1 MIQLIYLIIMDH
13 FNHTNQKNHSSDK
26 IQTFK
31 SLILKPTDRQIL
43 NNKHLPSCMKQKPT
57 FVTIFTDTENFH
69 LVKDVGQLPY
79 FMYKTEG
86 YDAELISYKN
96 NEDYPYLNNEVKGLK
111 LNFIPEKGRLFYFEL
126 GIVSYLYSFSKS
138 INVLNL
144 FHFKKDHLLYLLL
157 YKILNP
163 KGKAY
168 IKLDMDILF
177 FKDYNAFLYS
187 KYSLKNYLLK
197 GITKWMFKLTDIF
210 SVETEEARSY
220 LIKVYPELEQKL
232 ICIPNGVDNL
242 YLEEEIK
249 LRSWEEK
256 EDIIITVGR
265 IGTHQ
270 KNTELFL
277 EALKEVELNNWK
289 VYILGPFELPFQTYI
304 DTYFKLNPQLR
315 DKIIFTGNIIDRK
328 ELFEWYNRAKIFCL
342 TSRFEGFPITF
353 PEALYF
359 GNYIVSTPV
368 SSALQITNN
377 NLLGKVVKSEVPNFA
392 LTIQDCMKEGFL
404 TAKRYED
411 ILQFSRTNFTW
422 PGIVKKLS
430 DKLKEDA

>member
-1 MIQLIYLIIMDH
+1 
-13 FNHTNQKNHSSDK
+13 
-26 IQTFK
+26 
-31 SLILKPTDRQIL
+31 
-43 NNKHLPSCMKQKPT
+43 MKQKPT

-86 YDAELISYKN
+86 FDSELISYRN
-96 NEDYPYLNNEVKGLK
+96 NKEYPYLNKEVKGLK
-111 LNFIPEKGRLFYFEL
+111 LIFIKDRGRLFYFEL
-126 GIVSYLYSFSKS
+126 GILSYLWSFSKS
-138 INVLNL
+138 IDVLNL

-168 IKLDMDILF
+168 IKLDMDLLF

-187 KYSLKNYLLK
+187 NYSIKNYLLK
-197 GITKWMFKLTDIF
+197 GITKWMFKLTDVF
-210 SVETEEARSY
+210 SVETEEAKAY
-220 LIKVYPELEQKL
+220 LLKVYPGLEQKL

-249 LRSWEEK
+249 IRSWEEK
-256 EDIIITVGR
+256 ENIIITVGR
-265 IGTHQ
+265 IGTLQ

-277 EALKEVELNNWK
+277 EALKAVELNSWK
-289 VYILGPFELPFQTYI
+289 VYILGPVEELFQTYI
-304 DTYFKLNPQLR
+304 DSYFEIDPHLTESIL
-315 DKIIFTGNIIDRK
+315 FTGNITDRK

-359 GNYIVSTPV
+359 GNYIISTPV
-368 SSALQITNN
+368 SSSLHITNN
-377 NLLGKVVKSEVPNFA
+377 GEFGRVVKTDAREFSLA
-392 LTIQDCMKEGFL
+392 IQECITEGFL
-404 TAKRYED
+404 TSKRFED
-411 ILQFSRTNFTW
+411 TLKFSRANFTW
-422 PGIVKKLS
+422 PDIVKQLS

>member
-1 MIQLIYLIIMDH
+1 
-13 FNHTNQKNHSSDK
+13 
-26 IQTFK
+26 
-31 SLILKPTDRQIL
+31 
-43 NNKHLPSCMKQKPT
+43 MKQKPT
-57 FVTIFTDTENFH
+57 FHTIFTDTENFH
-69 LVKDVGQLPY
+69 LVKDVGQIPY

-86 YDAELISYKN
+86 YDAELISYRN
-96 NEDYPYLNNEVKGLK
+96 NEAYPYINKEVKGLK
-111 LNFIPEKGRLFYFEL
+111 LRFIPDKGRLFYFEL
-126 GIVSYLYSFSKS
+126 GIVSYLWSFAKS
-138 INVLNL
+138 IDVLNL

-187 KYSLKNYLLK
+187 RYSVKNYLLK
-197 GITKWMFKLTDIF
+197 GITKWMFKLTHVF

-242 YLEEEIK
+242 YLDEEIK
-249 LRSWEEK
+249 LKPWEEK

-265 IGTHQ
+265 IGTLQ

-277 EALKEVELNNWK
+277 EALKITKLNNWK
-289 VYILGPFELPFQTYI
+289 VYILGPVEEDFQNYI
-304 DTYFKLNPQLR
+304 KQYFLENPQL
-315 DKIIFTGNIIDRK
+315 KNSIIFTGNVTDRK

-342 TSRFEGFPITF
+342 TSRFEGFPIAF

-359 GNYIVSTPV
+359 GDYIISTPV
-368 SSALQITNN
+368 SSSVHITNN
-377 NLLGKVVKSEVPNFA
+377 GQFGKVVKADTPDFA
-392 LTIQDCMKEGFL
+392 AAIIECIADGFL
-404 TAKRYED
+404 TSEQFENTIK
-411 ILQFSRTNFTW
+411 FSRANFTW
-422 PGIVKKLS
+422 PGIAKKLS
-430 DKLKEDA
+430 EKLKENA

>member
-1 MIQLIYLIIMDH
+1 
-13 FNHTNQKNHSSDK
+13 
-26 IQTFK
+26 
-31 SLILKPTDRQIL
+31 
-43 NNKHLPSCMKQKPT
+43 MKQKPT

-79 FMYKTEG
+79 FMFKTQG
-86 YDAELISYKN
+86 YDAELISYKK
-96 NEDYPYLNNEVKGLK
+96 NEEYPNLNNEVKGLK
-111 LNFIPEKGRLFYFEL
+111 MKFIPEKGRLFFFEL
-126 GIVSYLYSFSKS
+126 GIVSYLWSFSKS

-144 FHFKKDHLLYLLL
+144 FHFKKDHLLYLFL
-157 YKILNP
+157 YKTLNP

-187 KYSLKNYLLK
+187 KYSIKNYLLK
-197 GITKWMFKLTDIF
+197 GITKWMFKLTDVF
-210 SVETEEARSY
+210 SVETEEAKAY
-220 LIKVYPELEQKL
+220 LLKVYPELEQKL

-265 IGTHQ
+265 IGTLQ

-277 EALKEVELNNWK
+277 EALKTVKLNSWK
-289 VYILGPFELPFQTYI
+289 VYILGPVEEDFQNYI
-304 DTYFKLNPQLR
+304 KQYFLEHPQLKNR
-315 DKIIFTGNIIDRK
+315 IIFTGNISDRK

-353 PEALYF
+353 PEALFF
-359 GNYIVSTPV
+359 GNYIISTPV

-377 NLLGKVVKSEVPNFA
+377 NMLGKVVKSEALDFA
-392 LTIQDCMKEGFL
+392 LAIQECMKEGFL
-404 TAKRYED
+404 TAIRYED
-411 ILQFSRTNFTW
+411 TLKFSRTNFTW
-422 PGIVKKLS
+422 PIIVKKLS

>member
-1 MIQLIYLIIMDH
+1 
-13 FNHTNQKNHSSDK
+13 
-26 IQTFK
+26 
-31 SLILKPTDRQIL
+31 
-43 NNKHLPSCMKQKPT
+43 MKQKPT

-69 LVKDVGQLPY
+69 LVKDVGQIPY

-86 YDAELISYKN
+86 YDAELISYRN
-96 NEDYPYLNNEVKGLK
+96 NIEYPYLNNEVKGLK
-111 LNFIPEKGRLFYFEL
+111 LTYIPDKGRIFYFES
-126 GIVSYLYSFSKS
+126 GILSYLWSFSKS

-144 FHFKKDHLLYLLL
+144 FHFKKDHLLYLLI
-157 YKILNP
+157 YKTLNP

-197 GITKWMFKLTDIF
+197 GITKWIFKLTDVF
-210 SVETEEARSY
+210 SVETEEGRSY

-242 YLEEEIK
+242 YLDEEIK
-249 LRSWEEK
+249 LKSWEEK

-265 IGTHQ
+265 IGTYQ

-277 EALKEVELNNWK
+277 EALREVDLGIWK
-289 VYILGPFELPFQTYI
+289 VYILGPIEASFQTYI
-304 DTYFKLNPQLR
+304 DTYFKINPHLAE
-315 DKIIFTGNIIDRK
+315 KILFMGNITDRK
-328 ELFEWYNRAKIFCL
+328 ALFEWYNRAKIFCL

-359 GNYIVSTPV
+359 GNFIISTPV

-377 NLLGKVVKSEVPNFA
+377 SEFGKIVKAEAKDFSSA
-392 LTIQDCMKEGFL
+392 IQECIKEGFL
-404 TAKRYED
+404 NSKLYENS
-411 ILQFSRTNFTW
+411 LEFSIANFSW
-422 PGIVKKLS
+422 PGIVRKLS

>member
-1 MIQLIYLIIMDH
+1 
-13 FNHTNQKNHSSDK
+13 
-26 IQTFK
+26 
-31 SLILKPTDRQIL
+31 
-43 NNKHLPSCMKQKPT
+43 MKQKPT

-86 YDAELISYKN
+86 YDAELITYKN
-96 NEDYPYLNNEVKGLK
+96 NKEYPYLNHEVKGLK
-111 LNFIPEKGRLFYFEL
+111 LSFIPDKGRFLYSET
-126 GIVSYLYSFSKS
+126 GILSYLWSNSKS
-138 INVLNL
+138 IDVLNL
-144 FHFKKDHLLYLLL
+144 FHFKKDHLLYLLP

-163 KGKAY
+163 AGKAY

-220 LIKVYPELEQKL
+220 LLEVYPELNQKL

-242 YLEEEIK
+242 YLDEEIK
-249 LRSWEEK
+249 LKSWEEK
-256 EDIIITVGR
+256 ENIIITVGR
-265 IGTHQ
+265 IGSLQ
-270 KNTELFL
+270 KNTELLL
-277 EALKEVELNNWK
+277 EALNEVELKSWK
-289 VYILGPFELPFQTYI
+289 VYILGPVEESFQSYI
-304 DTYFKLNPQLR
+304 ETYFKLNPHLTES
-315 DKIIFTGNIIDRK
+315 IIFKGNITDRK

-359 GNYIVSTPV
+359 GNYIISSPV
-368 SSALQITNN
+368 SSASHITNN
-377 NLLGKVVKSEVPNFA
+377 DQFGKVVKAEASEFA
-392 LTIQDCMKEGFL
+392 KAIQNSIEPGFL
-404 TAKRYED
+404 TAQGYEE
-411 ILQFSRTNFTW
+411 IRSFAKKNFTW
-422 PGIVKKLS
+422 SGIIKKLS

>member
-1 MIQLIYLIIMDH
+1 
-13 FNHTNQKNHSSDK
+13 
-26 IQTFK
+26 
-31 SLILKPTDRQIL
+31 
-43 NNKHLPSCMKQKPT
+43 MKQKPT
-57 FVTIFTDTENFH
+57 FVTLFTDTENFH

-96 NEDYPYLNNEVKGLK
+96 NEEYPYLNKEVKGLK
-111 LNFIPEKGRLFYFEL
+111 LTFIPDKGRFLYFEL
-126 GIVSYLYSFSKS
+126 GILSYLRSFSKS
-138 INVLNL
+138 IDVLNL

-157 YKILNP
+157 YKTLNP

-197 GITKWMFKLTDIF
+197 GLCKWIFKLTDVF

-220 LIKVYPELEQKL
+220 LIKIYPGLEQKL

-242 YLEEEIK
+242 YLDEEIK

-256 EDIIITVGR
+256 ENIIITVGR
-265 IGTHQ
+265 IGTLQ

-277 EALKEVELNNWK
+277 EALKEVELNSWK
-289 VYILGPFELPFQTYI
+289 VYILGPVEESFQSYI
-304 DTYFKLNPQLR
+304 DTYFKLNPHLTES
-315 DKIIFTGNIIDRK
+315 IIFTGNITDRK
-328 ELFEWYNRAKIFCL
+328 ELFEWYNRAKIFCF
-342 TSRFEGFPITF
+342 TSRWEGFPITF

-359 GNYIVSTPV
+359 GNFIISSPV
-368 SSALQITNN
+368 SSAAHITNN
-377 NLLGKVVKSEVPNFA
+377 SQFGKVVKAEAPDFA
-392 LTIQDCMKEGFL
+392 AAIKESMAEGFL
-404 TAKRYED
+404 TAKRFED
-411 ILQFSRTNFTW
+411 TLKFSRTNFTW
-422 PGIVKKLS
+422 PGIAKKLS